1 MLEMGERISEQ
12 TSRKRLLLKRKEESI
27 NSSKETFQFLGRK
40 KSGGSREING
50 ENKNKGR
57 EKHIHETWSQYFRS
71 ENQ

>member
-1 MLEMGERISEQ
+1 MGERISEQ
-12 TSRKRLLLKRKEESI
+12 TSRKRWLLKRTEESI
-27 NSSKETFQFLGRK
+27 NSSKETVQFLGGQ

-57 EKHIHETWSQYFRS
+57 EKHIHETWSQCLRR